1 MNALM
6 NRVRNAG
13 TLVIHPGA
21 LGDVLLA
28 VPALRALRAA
38 FPGDA
43 LGLGAQ
49 PRIAGL
55 FAALGV
61 IDTPIAFD
69 ALRLDAL
76 FAEDTGDASG
86 ACPGNDAHGSR
97 RVPDPRLARAA
108 RVACWFGAAD
118 RGFTRR
124 LLATT
129 SSAVVEPSIPPTGG
143 LVWEHLVRTVARWV
157 SRPPALHPITVP
169 PTLLAE
175 GGRCLRDAGWDGTTP
190 LLMVHPGA
198 GSVRKRWPAA
208 AFARV
213 LEEVTSLDAVALVVH
228 EGPADAEACAELFA
242 GLRRPALRLRR
253 PELGALAGALAHCAL
268 HLGNDS
274 GVSHLAAAVGTTAVV
289 LFRPEMLDW
298 RPWVPSG
305 AVILT
310 CAAIEPAP
318 VGAVV
323 AAVRSALA
331 DSSPAAS
338 ISGC

>member
-6 NRVRNAG
+6 NRARNAD
-13 TLVIHPGA
+13 TLAIHPGA

-43 LGLGAQ
+43 LGLVAQ

-55 FAALGV
+55 LAALGV
-61 IDTPIAFD
+61 VDTPIAFD

-76 FAEDTGDASG
+76 FAEDADGVSG
-86 ACPGNDAHGSR
+86 ACPADDADGSR
-97 RVPDPRLARAA
+97 RVPDPRLARAV
-108 RVACWFGAAD
+108 RVACWFGAGD
-118 RGFTRR
+118 PGFRRG
-124 LLATT
+124 LLAIT
-129 SSAVVEPSIPPTGG
+129 SGAVIAPSIPPGGG

-157 SRPPALHPITVP
+157 SGPAALHPIAVP

-175 GGRCLRDAGWDGTTP
+175 GLRCLRDAGWDGTTP

-198 GSVRKRWPAA
+198 GSVSKCWPAA

-213 LEEVTSLDAVALVVH
+213 LEEVTSRDAVALVVH

-242 GLRRPALRLRR
+242 GLRCPALRLWQ
-253 PELGALAGALAHCAL
+253 PELSVLAGALAHCAL
-268 HLGNDS
+268 YLGNDS

-289 LFRPEMLDW
+289 LFTPAMLDW
-298 RPWVPSG
+298 RPWVSSG
-305 AVILT
+305 AIVVT
-310 CAAIEPAP
+310 CAAIEPAQ
-318 VGAVV
+318 VDAVV

-331 DSSPAAS
+331 GSSPTAS
-338 ISGC
+338 MSGC